1 MKFSLFIG
9 FVFSIFLTVSA
20 QHPLRLNL
28 SFHCNNQ
35 PFVLANTIQDLNGDL
50 LKAQEIAFYMSNLK
64 ITHDGGQVLDFG
76 DSVFYVHIRNS
87 IFDLGVQDV
96 QTVESIQFLVGVPA
110 QLNHTDISTYPEHHP
125 LYFQTP
131 SMHWGWTA
139 GYTFFLIDAM
149 VDVDGD
155 LIPETEFQLHCLGD
169 ENAQLVTTP
178 TGATI
183 YPDGTREIVEL
194 VNIDQWMK
202 NVDLKTVGAQHGSTG
217 INADVMQNISLYPV
231 FTAPANL
238 GTSSL
243 ESIKGEL
250 NFTADPTKLTVF
262 WSQINGLHL
271 LKLYAIDGK
280 EVASVS
286 ATTNTGSYAF
296 NALKSGSY
304 FLKLTSENGEVLNQI
319 QVIQP

>member
-1 MKFSLFIG
+1 MKVGALIG
-9 FVFSIFLTVSA
+9 FFVGICFAVSA
-20 QHPLRLNL
+20 QHPLRLNF

-50 LKAQEIAFYMSNLK
+50 LKAQDIAFYMSNLK
-64 ITHDGGQVLDFG
+64 ITHDGGQLLDFG

-87 IFDLGVQDV
+87 IFDLGVQNV
-96 QTVESIQFLVGVPA
+96 QTVESIQFLVGVPDH
-110 QLNHTDISTYPEHHP
+110 LNHTDISTYPEHHP

-155 LIPETEFQLHCLGD
+155 LTPETEFQLHCLGD

-178 TGATI
+178 TGATV

-194 VNIDQWMK
+194 VNIDQWMR
-202 NVDLKTVGAQHGSTG
+202 NVDLTTVGAQHGSTG
-217 INADVMQNISLYPV
+217 INASVMQNISIFPV

-238 GTSSL
+238 STISI
-243 ESIKGEL
+243 ESVKGEL
-250 NFTADPTKLTVF
+250 NFSADPTQLTVY
-262 WSQINGLHL
+262 WSQINGLHR
-271 LKLYAIDGK
+271 LKLYAVDGK
-280 EVASVS
+280 EVEAVS
-286 ATTNTGSYAF
+286 ATSNTGSYVF
-296 NALKSGSY
+296 HALKPGSY
-304 FLKLTSENGEVLNQI
+304 FLKLSAENGEVLNQI